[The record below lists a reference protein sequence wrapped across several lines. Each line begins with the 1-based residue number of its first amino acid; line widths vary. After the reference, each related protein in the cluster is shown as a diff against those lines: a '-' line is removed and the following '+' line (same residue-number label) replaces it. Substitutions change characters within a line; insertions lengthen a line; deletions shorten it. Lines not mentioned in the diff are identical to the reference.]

1 VEEYHTTSIPGFRCE
16 EDQLPL
22 DHDSSIRL
30 IPQYTAQDCLLQAQL
45 HRNRHEQASIQNP
58 AFQGYRKSYR
68 NSIKLKRVHQLIIR
82 ELFVYKKEKEEE
94 EEDRPALIIRRK
106 KTVRGNP
113 QPTEESGRRRIG
125 RGRGE
130 REKPNQQ
137 RQSLNSRKSINQSI
151 NPRKPFNPTRKKLQ
165 QTPHHPNLIE
175 NIR

>member
-30 IPQYTAQDCLLQAQL
+30 IPQCTAQDCLLQAQL

-58 AFQGYRKSYR
+58 AFQGYKKGCR

-82 ELFVYKKEKEEE
+82 ELFVYKKEKEEEEE

-125 RGRGE
+125 RGRE

-151 NPRKPFNPTRKKLQ
+151 NQPQKT
-165 QTPHHPNLIE
+165 I
-175 NIR
+175 

>member
-1 VEEYHTTSIPGFRCE
+1 V
-16 EDQLPL
+16 
-22 DHDSSIRL
+22 
-30 IPQYTAQDCLLQAQL
+30 
-45 HRNRHEQASIQNP
+45 
-58 AFQGYRKSYR
+58 FQGYRKSCR
-68 NSIKLKRVHQLIIR
+68 NSIKLKRVHQLIR
-82 ELFVYKKEKEEE
+82 ELFVYKKEKKEE

-151 NPRKPFNPTRKKLQ
+151 NPRKPLTQQEKKFNKLHTT
-165 QTPHHPNLIE
+165 QT
-175 NIR
+175 